1 MATLT
6 SSLSAVS
13 AILNHDRAST
23 SWVARVGADG
33 KIERIAR
40 IVYVWPRDGAGT
52 MKCAVTDWGKRTPT
66 GEPTHY
72 VAKAGGFGYDKAAQ
86 ALAGATIGGV
96 VLGDHCDPNGGQT
109 LQDTCRA
116 NGWELFVG

>member
-1 MATLT
+1 MATIT
-6 SSLSAVS
+6 TTLSAVA

-52 MKCAVTDWGKRTPT
+52 LKLAVTDWGKRTAT
-66 GEPTHY
+66 GEPTQY
-72 VAKAGGFGYDKAAQ
+72 TAKAGGFGYDKAAH
-86 ALAGATIGGV
+86 ALSGATVGGV
-96 VLGDHCDPNGGQT
+96 VLGDHCDPDGHLT
-109 LQDTCRA
+109 LQETCRA
-116 NGWELFVG
+116 HGWELFVG